1 MMIEPSQIQIVTLG
15 GERFV
20 ILPESEFLRLTRAP
34 PEPAPNERGNYPV
47 LESMRALMARDIIR
61 SRQVLGWSQ
70 AELARRAEVRVE
82 TLNRIEQ
89 GKHSAS
95 VSTIDKLDRA
105 LKAGEAAANTG
116 RRGRAGVQGK

>member
-1 MMIEPSQIQIVTLG
+1 M
-15 GERFV
+15 
-20 ILPESEFLRLTRAP
+20 ILPESEYLRLLGGAP
-34 PEPAPNERGNYPV
+34 ELPATDAQGNYPAV
-47 LESMRALMARDIIR
+47 EAARVILARKLIR
-61 SRQVLGWSQ
+61 SRSALGWSQ

-116 RRGRAGVQGK
+116 RRGRAGAKGK